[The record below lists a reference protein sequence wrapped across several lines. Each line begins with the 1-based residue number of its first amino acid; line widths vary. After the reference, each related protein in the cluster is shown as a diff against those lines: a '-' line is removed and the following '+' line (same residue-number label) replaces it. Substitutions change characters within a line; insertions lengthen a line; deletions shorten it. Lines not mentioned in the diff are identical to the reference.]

1 MAVKELK
8 LNVWNPV
15 MPSPPSNKPGMEEG
29 HFVHWNDDWGDQV
42 DGNSW
47 LFYLLP
53 FAITNKIILKTLT
66 MFYSFTEYPHK

>member
-1 MAVKELK
+1 MMAVKELK

-47 LFYLLP
+47 LFCLLP
-53 FAITNKIILKTLT
+53 FAVTK
-66 MFYSFTEYPHK
+66 

>member
-29 HFVHWNDDWGDQV
+29 HFVHWNDDLDDLV

-66 MFYSFTEYPHK
+66 MFY